1 MTIKHQNKN
10 ISAEKQYVITDVQDN
25 PNGILTFTLSNLYSN
40 ATDTLQIDLSKHK
53 LTLTK
58 VTQSELNRLKNS
70 QDEIDIKNRES
81 HIYLVQKNTNDEGVY
96 QEFIWVDND
105 FEIVGSTDINLEP
118 YFLKEN
124 VYNGLDY
131 DQNNNTKALSAY
143 QGYLLNQNKIN
154 KSDIVTNL
162 TTDNDNKVLS
172 AKQGKLLQDNKL
184 NKKQTSY
191 KGKNVVVDNNSG
203 EITFEDK
210 PTIPEAS
217 TTTPLS
223 DSTNGSTGNSDKWAK
238 ADHVHP
244 KSNLYAE
251 SVHNHDNTYIKL
263 SDIVTNL
270 TTDNDNKVLSAKQ
283 GKLLQDNK
291 LNKNQTSYKGKNVVV
306 DNNSGEITFEDKP
319 TIPEASTTKPL
330 RDSELGT
337 VGISNKWAKEDHVH
351 PKSNLYAESGHNHD
365 NTYIK
370 LSNTTGLV
378 KNDGSID
385 TTSYLSSLP
394 NHTHKKS
401 EITDFTH
408 THSISDVTTLQTN
421 LNNKV
426 NTSDI
431 VDNLTTNDTTK
442 VLSAKQGKLLQD
454 NKLNKNQTSYKGKN
468 VVVDNNSGEITFE
481 DKPTIPKAGTII
493 PFSDSK
499 DGSAG
504 NSDKWAKADHIHR
517 KSNLYAESDH
527 NHDNTYIKLSNTT
540 GLVKNDGTIDT
551 STYLIKSNFKTIGG
565 NSIVGSGNISLPS
578 KLSDLT
584 NDAGFIT
591 SAALNDY
598 AISSHNHNDL
608 YYTKSEVDN
617 MNLGSGSSGEVDL
630 SNYIRKSSTSGL
642 VKNDGSIDTTSYLSS
657 LPNHTHK
664 KSEITDFTHTH
675 NISDVATLQTTLNGK
690 ANTSHTHTTSEIT
703 DFPVIPDVSNYIQ
716 KSSTSGLVKNDG
728 SIDTTN
734 YLSSLPSHTHTKSEI
749 TDFTHTHSIS
759 DITTLQTTLNEKAN
773 KSHTHNEY
781 VTNQELYD
789 NIPIDYVI
797 TATDSTSTES
807 VSPFIVGE
815 DYYFTI
821 MAVQTSFIGVTVM
834 SIPINDIRCEI
845 VHSGAVA
852 DLTPVKSDENTVTF
866 KFTPTEQKGHILKV
880 YFLGIPVATY
890 TFDAIIDTGWK
901 EVTFKSGYT
910 RYKDSMS
917 VYIRRKGDVVELTGV
932 WKPTSTKSAA
942 ANPVAFASIPD
953 ELKPTKSINVICAGV
968 GKNTYRL
975 TVEAN
980 GELKWSQYGVT
991 TSNDLTENSFC
1002 HVRCTW
1008 II

>member
-40 ATDTLQIDLSKHK
+40 TTDTLQIDLSKHK

-105 FEIVGSTDINLEP
+105 FEIVGSTAINLEP

-124 VYNGLDY
+124 IYNGLDY
-131 DQNNNTKALSAY
+131 SQNNNTKALSAY

-184 NKKQTSY
+184 NKNQTSY

-251 SVHNHDNTYIKL
+251 SGHNHDNTYIKL

-319 TIPEASTTKPL
+319 TIPKAGTAKPL
-330 RDSELGT
+330 RDSTLGT
-337 VGISNKWAKEDHVH
+337 VGISNQWAKEDHVH
-351 PKSNLYAESGHNHD
+351 P
-365 NTYIK
+365 
-370 LSNTTGLV
+370 
-378 KNDGSID
+378 
-385 TTSYLSSLP
+385 
-394 NHTHKKS
+394 
-401 EITDFTH
+401 
-408 THSISDVTTLQTN
+408 
-421 LNNKV
+421 
-426 NTSDI
+426 
-431 VDNLTTNDTTK
+431 
-442 VLSAKQGKLLQD
+442 
-454 NKLNKNQTSYKGKN
+454 
-468 VVVDNNSGEITFE
+468 
-481 DKPTIPKAGTII
+481 
-493 PFSDSK
+493 
-499 DGSAG
+499 
-504 NSDKWAKADHIHR
+504 

-598 AISSHNHNDL
+598 VTKDNLSIKYSNEIPTEVDPSEPYSLCIVKSSNGYDVYSIQESSTGGSGTPEKGRAVEPSTTPGKWVKSATIPSDFAISSHNHNDL

-617 MNLGSGSSGEVDL
+617 MNLGGGGEVDL

-657 LPNHTHK
+657 LP
-664 KSEITDFTHTH
+664 
-675 NISDVATLQTTLNGK
+675 
-690 ANTSHTHTTSEIT
+690 
-703 DFPVIPDVSNYIQ
+703 
-716 KSSTSGLVKNDG
+716 
-728 SIDTTN
+728 
-734 YLSSLPSHTHTKSEI
+734 SHTHTKSEI
-749 TDFTHTHSIS
+749 TNFTHTHSIS
-759 DITTLQTTLNEKAN
+759 DITTLQTTLNGKAN

-797 TATDSTSTES
+797 TATDSTFTES

-821 MAVQTSFIGVTVM
+821 SAVQTSSIGVTVM

-890 TFDAIIDTGWK
+890 TFDAIIDTGWQ
-901 EVTFKSGYT
+901 EVTFKSGYS
-910 RYKDSMS
+910 RYNDSTS
-917 VYIRRKGDVVELTGV
+917 VYIRRKGDFVELTGV
-932 WKPTSTKSAA
+932 WKPTKTQSAA
-942 ANPVAFASIPD
+942 SNPVAFASIPD
-953 ELKPTKSINVICAGV
+953 ELKPTKMINVICPGI
-968 GKNTYRL
+968 GKHTYRL
-975 TVEAN
+975 TVDGDAN
-980 GELKWSQYGVT
+980 LKWSQYGT
-991 TSNDLTENSFC
+991 NTSIGLETSHFG
-1002 HVRCTW
+1002 HVHCMW
-1008 II
+1008 MI

>member
-40 ATDTLQIDLSKHK
+40 TTDTLQIDLSKHK

-58 VTQSELNRLKNS
+58 VTKSELNRLKNS

-81 HIYLVQKNTNDEGVY
+81 HIYLVQKNTHDEGIY

-263 SDIVTNL
+263 SNI
-270 TTDNDNKVLSAKQ
+270 
-283 GKLLQDNK
+283 
-291 LNKNQTSYKGKNVVV
+291 
-306 DNNSGEITFEDKP
+306 
-319 TIPEASTTKPL
+319 
-330 RDSELGT
+330 
-337 VGISNKWAKEDHVH
+337 
-351 PKSNLYAESGHNHD
+351 
-365 NTYIK
+365 
-370 LSNTTGLV
+370 
-378 KNDGSID
+378 
-385 TTSYLSSLP
+385 
-394 NHTHKKS
+394 
-401 EITDFTH
+401 
-408 THSISDVTTLQTN
+408 
-421 LNNKV
+421 
-426 NTSDI
+426 
-431 VDNLTTNDTTK
+431 
-442 VLSAKQGKLLQD
+442 
-454 NKLNKNQTSYKGKN
+454 
-468 VVVDNNSGEITFE
+468 
-481 DKPTIPKAGTII
+481 
-493 PFSDSK
+493 
-499 DGSAG
+499 
-504 NSDKWAKADHIHR
+504 
-517 KSNLYAESDH
+517 
-527 NHDNTYIKLSNTT
+527 T

-598 AISSHNHNDL
+598 VTKDNLSIKYSNEIPTEVDPSEPYSLCIVKSSNGYDVYSIQEPSTGGSGTPEKGRAVEPSVTPGKWVKSATIPSDFAISSHNHNDL
-608 YYTKSEVDN
+608 YYTKLEVDN
-617 MNLGSGSSGEVDL
+617 MNLGGGGEVDL
-630 SNYIRKSSTSGL
+630 SNYIQKSSTLGLVKNDGSIDTTSYLSSLPNHTHTKSEITDFPAIPDVSNCIQKSSTSGL

-675 NISDVATLQTTLNGK
+675 
-690 ANTSHTHTTSEIT
+690 
-703 DFPVIPDVSNYIQ
+703 
-716 KSSTSGLVKNDG
+716 
-728 SIDTTN
+728 
-734 YLSSLPSHTHTKSEI
+734 
-749 TDFTHTHSIS
+749 SIS
-759 DITTLQTTLNEKAN
+759 DITTLQTNLNN
-773 KSHTHNEY
+773 KVNTSDIVDNLT
-781 VTNQELYD
+781 TND
-789 NIPIDYVI
+789 
-797 TATDSTSTES
+797 AT
-807 VSPFIVGE
+807 
-815 DYYFTI
+815 
-821 MAVQTSFIGVTVM
+821 
-834 SIPINDIRCEI
+834 
-845 VHSGAVA
+845 
-852 DLTPVKSDENTVTF
+852 
-866 KFTPTEQKGHILKV
+866 KV
-880 YFLGIPVATY
+880 L
-890 TFDAIIDTGWK
+890 
-901 EVTFKSGYT
+901 
-910 RYKDSMS
+910 
-917 VYIRRKGDVVELTGV
+917 
-932 WKPTSTKSAA
+932 SA
-942 ANPVAFASIPD
+942 
-953 ELKPTKSINVICAGV
+953 KQ
-968 GKNTYRL
+968 GKVL
-975 TVEAN
+975 
-980 GELKWSQYGVT
+980 
-991 TSNDLTENSFC
+991 NDLIGAAITYINL
-1002 HVRCTW
+1002 
-1008 II
+1008 

>member
-40 ATDTLQIDLSKHK
+40 TTDTLQIDLSKHK

-105 FEIVGSTDINLEP
+105 FEIVGSTAINLEP

-124 VYNGLDY
+124 IYNGLDY
-131 DQNNNTKALSAY
+131 SQNNNTKALSAY

-154 KSDIVTNL
+154 K
-162 TTDNDNKVLS
+162 
-172 AKQGKLLQDNKL
+172 
-184 NKKQTSY
+184 
-191 KGKNVVVDNNSG
+191 
-203 EITFEDK
+203 
-210 PTIPEAS
+210 
-217 TTTPLS
+217 
-223 DSTNGSTGNSDKWAK
+223 
-238 ADHVHP
+238 
-244 KSNLYAE
+244 
-251 SVHNHDNTYIKL
+251 

-319 TIPEASTTKPL
+319 TIPKASTTTPL
-330 RDSELGT
+330 SDSTNGSI
-337 VGISNKWAKEDHVH
+337 GNSDKWAKADHVH

-378 KNDGSID
+378 KNDGTIDTTTYSTASHTHGNLQTNGVIGTSNNANKNVITDANGKITTENKPTIPTKTSDLTNDGDGSNVFVKDNDSRLTNSRTPTSHSHGNITNNGRVTVDYDTIILGPALIADNNDDGTLKTGLLSSAYISDRSSLQNINHSLDGNETSQENVNILIDAKIGDISGALNNKINKSSTKGLVKNDGSID

-394 NHTHKKS
+394 SHTHTKS
-401 EITDFTH
+401 EITNFTH
-408 THSISDVTTLQTN
+408 THSISDVDTLQTA
-421 LNNKV
+421 LNGKA
-426 NTSDI
+426 NTSHTH
-431 VDNLTTNDTTK
+431 TT
-442 VLSAKQGKLLQD
+442 S
-454 NKLNKNQTSYKGKN
+454 
-468 VVVDNNSGEITFE
+468 EITDF
-481 DKPTIPKAGTII
+481 PVIP
-493 PFSDSK
+493 D
-499 DGSAG
+499 
-504 NSDKWAKADHIHR
+504 
-517 KSNLYAESDH
+517 
-527 NHDNTYIKLSNTT
+527 
-540 GLVKNDGTIDT
+540 V
-551 STYLIKSNFKTIGG
+551 
-565 NSIVGSGNISLPS
+565 
-578 KLSDLT
+578 
-584 NDAGFIT
+584 
-591 SAALNDY
+591 
-598 AISSHNHNDL
+598 
-608 YYTKSEVDN
+608 
-617 MNLGSGSSGEVDL
+617 
-630 SNYIRKSSTSGL
+630 SNYIQKSSTSGL

-690 ANTSHTHTTSEIT
+690 ANTSHTH
-703 DFPVIPDVSNYIQ
+703 
-716 KSSTSGLVKNDG
+716 
-728 SIDTTN
+728 
-734 YLSSLPSHTHTKSEI
+734 
-749 TDFTHTHSIS
+749 
-759 DITTLQTTLNEKAN
+759 
-773 KSHTHNEY
+773 NEY

-797 TATDSTSTES
+797 TATDSTFTES
-807 VSPFIVGE
+807 VSSFIVGE

-821 MAVQTSFIGVTVM
+821 MAVQTSSIGVTVM

-880 YFLGIPVATY
+880 YFLDIPVATY
-890 TFDAIIDTGWK
+890 TFDAIIDTGWQ
-901 EVTFKSGYT
+901 EVTFKSGYA
-910 RYKDSMS
+910 RYNDSMS
-917 VYIRRKGDVVELTGV
+917 VYIRRKGDLVELTGV
-932 WKPTSTKSAA
+932 WKPTSKKTAA
-942 ANPVAFASIPD
+942 SNPVAFASIPN

-968 GKNTYRL
+968 AKNTYRL
-975 TVEAN
+975 TVDTD
-980 GELKWSQYGVT
+980 GSLKWSQYGVT
-991 TSNDLTENSFC
+991 SSIDLTENSFC

>member
-40 ATDTLQIDLSKHK
+40 TTDTLQIDLSKHK

-58 VTQSELNRLKNS
+58 VTKSELNRLKNS

-81 HIYLVQKNTNDEGVY
+81 HIYLVQKNTHDEGIY

-319 TIPEASTTKPL
+319 TIP
-330 RDSELGT
+330 
-337 VGISNKWAKEDHVH
+337 
-351 PKSNLYAESGHNHD
+351 
-365 NTYIK
+365 
-370 LSNTTGLV
+370 
-378 KNDGSID
+378 
-385 TTSYLSSLP
+385 
-394 NHTHKKS
+394 
-401 EITDFTH
+401 
-408 THSISDVTTLQTN
+408 
-421 LNNKV
+421 
-426 NTSDI
+426 
-431 VDNLTTNDTTK
+431 
-442 VLSAKQGKLLQD
+442 
-454 NKLNKNQTSYKGKN
+454 
-468 VVVDNNSGEITFE
+468 
-481 DKPTIPKAGTII
+481 KAGTII

-499 DGSAG
+499 GGSAG

-551 STYLIKSNFKTIGG
+551 STYLTKSNFKTIGG

-598 AISSHNHNDL
+598 VTKDNLSIKYSNEIPTEVDPSEPYSLCIVKSSNGYDVYSIQESSTGGSGTPEKGRAVEPSTTPGKWVKSATIPSDFAISSHNHNDL

-617 MNLGSGSSGEVDL
+617 MNLGGGGEVDL

-657 LPNHTHK
+657 LP
-664 KSEITDFTHTH
+664 
-675 NISDVATLQTTLNGK
+675 
-690 ANTSHTHTTSEIT
+690 
-703 DFPVIPDVSNYIQ
+703 
-716 KSSTSGLVKNDG
+716 
-728 SIDTTN
+728 
-734 YLSSLPSHTHTKSEI
+734 SHTHTKSEI

-759 DITTLQTTLNEKAN
+759 DVTTLQTNLNN
-773 KSHTHNEY
+773 KVNTSDIVDNLT
-781 VTNQELYD
+781 TND
-789 NIPIDYVI
+789 
-797 TATDSTSTES
+797 AT
-807 VSPFIVGE
+807 
-815 DYYFTI
+815 
-821 MAVQTSFIGVTVM
+821 
-834 SIPINDIRCEI
+834 
-845 VHSGAVA
+845 
-852 DLTPVKSDENTVTF
+852 
-866 KFTPTEQKGHILKV
+866 KV
-880 YFLGIPVATY
+880 L
-890 TFDAIIDTGWK
+890 
-901 EVTFKSGYT
+901 
-910 RYKDSMS
+910 
-917 VYIRRKGDVVELTGV
+917 
-932 WKPTSTKSAA
+932 SA
-942 ANPVAFASIPD
+942 
-953 ELKPTKSINVICAGV
+953 KQ
-968 GKNTYRL
+968 GKVL
-975 TVEAN
+975 
-980 GELKWSQYGVT
+980 
-991 TSNDLTENSFC
+991 NDLIGAAITYINL
-1002 HVRCTW
+1002 
-1008 II
+1008 

>member
-40 ATDTLQIDLSKHK
+40 TTDTLQIDLSKHK

-105 FEIVGSTDINLEP
+105 FEIVGSTAINLEP

-124 VYNGLDY
+124 IYNGLDY
-131 DQNNNTKALSAY
+131 SQNNNTKALSAY

-154 KSDIVTNL
+154 KSDIITNL

-184 NKKQTSY
+184 NKNQTSY

-251 SVHNHDNTYIKL
+251 S
-263 SDIVTNL
+263 
-270 TTDNDNKVLSAKQ
+270 
-283 GKLLQDNK
+283 G
-291 LNKNQTSYKGKNVVV
+291 
-306 DNNSGEITFEDKP
+306 
-319 TIPEASTTKPL
+319 
-330 RDSELGT
+330 
-337 VGISNKWAKEDHVH
+337 
-351 PKSNLYAESGHNHD
+351 
-365 NTYIK
+365 
-370 LSNTTGLV
+370 
-378 KNDGSID
+378 
-385 TTSYLSSLP
+385 
-394 NHTHKKS
+394 
-401 EITDFTH
+401 
-408 THSISDVTTLQTN
+408 
-421 LNNKV
+421 
-426 NTSDI
+426 
-431 VDNLTTNDTTK
+431 
-442 VLSAKQGKLLQD
+442 
-454 NKLNKNQTSYKGKN
+454 
-468 VVVDNNSGEITFE
+468 
-481 DKPTIPKAGTII
+481 
-493 PFSDSK
+493 
-499 DGSAG
+499 
-504 NSDKWAKADHIHR
+504 
-517 KSNLYAESDH
+517 H

-598 AISSHNHNDL
+598 VTKDNLSIKYSNEIPTEVDPSEPYSLCIVKSSNGYDVYSIQESSTGGSGTPEKGRAVEPSTTPGKWVKSATIPSDFAISSHNHNDL

-617 MNLGSGSSGEVDL
+617 MNLGGGGEVDL

-675 NISDVATLQTTLNGK
+675 SISDV
-690 ANTSHTHTTSEIT
+690 
-703 DFPVIPDVSNYIQ
+703 
-716 KSSTSGLVKNDG
+716 
-728 SIDTTN
+728 
-734 YLSSLPSHTHTKSEI
+734 
-749 TDFTHTHSIS
+749 
-759 DITTLQTTLNEKAN
+759 TTLQTNLNN
-773 KSHTHNEY
+773 KVNTSDIVDNLT
-781 VTNQELYD
+781 TND
-789 NIPIDYVI
+789 
-797 TATDSTSTES
+797 AT
-807 VSPFIVGE
+807 
-815 DYYFTI
+815 
-821 MAVQTSFIGVTVM
+821 
-834 SIPINDIRCEI
+834 
-845 VHSGAVA
+845 
-852 DLTPVKSDENTVTF
+852 
-866 KFTPTEQKGHILKV
+866 KV
-880 YFLGIPVATY
+880 L
-890 TFDAIIDTGWK
+890 
-901 EVTFKSGYT
+901 
-910 RYKDSMS
+910 
-917 VYIRRKGDVVELTGV
+917 
-932 WKPTSTKSAA
+932 SA
-942 ANPVAFASIPD
+942 
-953 ELKPTKSINVICAGV
+953 KQ
-968 GKNTYRL
+968 GKVL
-975 TVEAN
+975 
-980 GELKWSQYGVT
+980 
-991 TSNDLTENSFC
+991 NDLIGAAITYINL
-1002 HVRCTW
+1002 
-1008 II
+1008 

>member
-40 ATDTLQIDLSKHK
+40 TTDTLQIDLSKHK

-105 FEIVGSTDINLEP
+105 FEIIGSTAINLEP

-124 VYNGLDY
+124 IYNGLDY
-131 DQNNNTKALSAY
+131 SQNNNTKALSAY

-154 KSDIVTNL
+154 K
-162 TTDNDNKVLS
+162 
-172 AKQGKLLQDNKL
+172 
-184 NKKQTSY
+184 
-191 KGKNVVVDNNSG
+191 
-203 EITFEDK
+203 
-210 PTIPEAS
+210 
-217 TTTPLS
+217 
-223 DSTNGSTGNSDKWAK
+223 
-238 ADHVHP
+238 
-244 KSNLYAE
+244 
-251 SVHNHDNTYIKL
+251 

-319 TIPEASTTKPL
+319 TIPEASTTTPL
-330 RDSELGT
+330 SDSTNGSI
-337 VGISNKWAKEDHVH
+337 GNSNKWAKSDHVH

-378 KNDGSID
+378 KNDG
-385 TTSYLSSLP
+385 
-394 NHTHKKS
+394 
-401 EITDFTH
+401 
-408 THSISDVTTLQTN
+408 
-421 LNNKV
+421 
-426 NTSDI
+426 
-431 VDNLTTNDTTK
+431 
-442 VLSAKQGKLLQD
+442 
-454 NKLNKNQTSYKGKN
+454 
-468 VVVDNNSGEITFE
+468 
-481 DKPTIPKAGTII
+481 
-493 PFSDSK
+493 
-499 DGSAG
+499 
-504 NSDKWAKADHIHR
+504 
-517 KSNLYAESDH
+517 
-527 NHDNTYIKLSNTT
+527 
-540 GLVKNDGTIDT
+540 TIDT
-551 STYLIKSNFKTIGG
+551 SQYLIKSNFKTIGG

-591 SAALNDY
+591 LSALNDY
-598 AISSHNHNDL
+598 VTKDNLSIKYSDEIPTEVDPSEPYSLCIVKSSNGYDVYSIQSTGWVKSATIPSDFAISSHNHNDL

-617 MNLGSGSSGEVDL
+617 MNLGGGGEVDL

-657 LPNHTHK
+657 LP
-664 KSEITDFTHTH
+664 
-675 NISDVATLQTTLNGK
+675 
-690 ANTSHTHTTSEIT
+690 
-703 DFPVIPDVSNYIQ
+703 
-716 KSSTSGLVKNDG
+716 
-728 SIDTTN
+728 
-734 YLSSLPSHTHTKSEI
+734 SHTHTKSEI
-749 TDFTHTHSIS
+749 TNFTHEHSIS
-759 DITTLQTTLNEKAN
+759 DITTLQTTLNGKAN
-773 KSHTHNEY
+773 TSHTHNEY

-797 TATDSTSTES
+797 TATDSTFTET

-821 MAVQTSFIGVTVM
+821 MAVQTSSIGVTVM

-852 DLTPVKSDENTVTF
+852 DLTPVESDENTVKF

-880 YFLGIPVATY
+880 YFLSTPVATY
-890 TFDAIIDTGWK
+890 TFDAIIDTGWQ
-901 EVTFKSGYT
+901 EVTFASGYSKYNNST
-910 RYKDSMS
+910 S
-917 VYIRRKGDVVELTGV
+917 VYIRRKGDIVELTGV
-932 WKPTSTKSAA
+932 WKPTSKKSASS
-942 ANPVAFASIPD
+942 NPTPFASIPN
-953 ELKPTKSINVICAGV
+953 ELKPTKAINIICPGT
-968 GKNTYRL
+968 GRHTYRL
-975 TVEAN
+975 TVDTDAN
-980 GELKWSQYGVT
+980 LKWSQYGTT
-991 TSNDLTENSFC
+991 TSIDLETNHFG
-1002 HVRCTW
+1002 HVHCMWT
-1008 II
+1008 I

>member
-40 ATDTLQIDLSKHK
+40 TTDTLQIDLSKHK

-105 FEIVGSTDINLEP
+105 FEIIGSTAINLEP

-124 VYNGLDY
+124 IYNGLDY
-131 DQNNNTKALSAY
+131 SQNNNTKALSAY

-154 KSDIVTNL
+154 K
-162 TTDNDNKVLS
+162 
-172 AKQGKLLQDNKL
+172 
-184 NKKQTSY
+184 
-191 KGKNVVVDNNSG
+191 
-203 EITFEDK
+203 
-210 PTIPEAS
+210 
-217 TTTPLS
+217 
-223 DSTNGSTGNSDKWAK
+223 
-238 ADHVHP
+238 
-244 KSNLYAE
+244 
-251 SVHNHDNTYIKL
+251 

-319 TIPEASTTKPL
+319 TIPEASTTTPL
-330 RDSELGT
+330 SDSTNGSI
-337 VGISNKWAKEDHVH
+337 GNSNKWAKSDHVH

-378 KNDGSID
+378 KNDG
-385 TTSYLSSLP
+385 
-394 NHTHKKS
+394 
-401 EITDFTH
+401 
-408 THSISDVTTLQTN
+408 
-421 LNNKV
+421 
-426 NTSDI
+426 
-431 VDNLTTNDTTK
+431 
-442 VLSAKQGKLLQD
+442 
-454 NKLNKNQTSYKGKN
+454 
-468 VVVDNNSGEITFE
+468 
-481 DKPTIPKAGTII
+481 
-493 PFSDSK
+493 
-499 DGSAG
+499 
-504 NSDKWAKADHIHR
+504 
-517 KSNLYAESDH
+517 
-527 NHDNTYIKLSNTT
+527 
-540 GLVKNDGTIDT
+540 TIDT
-551 STYLIKSNFKTIGG
+551 SQYLIKSNFKTIGG

-591 SAALNDY
+591 LSALNDY
-598 AISSHNHNDL
+598 VTKDNLSIKYSDEIPTEVDPSEPYSLCIVKSSNGYDVYSIQSTGWVKSATIPSDFAISSHNHNDL

-617 MNLGSGSSGEVDL
+617 MNLGGSGEVDL

-657 LPNHTHK
+657 LPSHTHT
-664 KSEITDFTHTH
+664 KSEITNFTHEH
-675 NISDVATLQTTLNGK
+675 SISDITTLQTTLNGK

-728 SIDTTN
+728 SIDTTS

-749 TDFTHTHSIS
+749 TNFTHTHSIS
-759 DITTLQTTLNEKAN
+759 DITTLQTTLNGKAN
-773 KSHTHNEY
+773 TSHTHNEY

-797 TATDSTSTES
+797 TATDSTFTET

-821 MAVQTSFIGVTVM
+821 MAVQTSSIGVTVM

-852 DLTPVKSDENTVTF
+852 DLTPVESDENTVKF

-880 YFLGIPVATY
+880 YFLSTPVATY
-890 TFDAIIDTGWK
+890 TFDAIIDTGWQ
-901 EVTFKSGYT
+901 EVTFASGYSKYNNST
-910 RYKDSMS
+910 S
-917 VYIRRKGDVVELTGV
+917 VYIRRKGDIVELTGV
-932 WKPTSTKSAA
+932 WKPTSKKSASS
-942 ANPVAFASIPD
+942 NPTPFASIPN
-953 ELKPTKSINVICAGV
+953 ELKPTKAINIICPGT
-968 GKNTYRL
+968 GRHTYRL
-975 TVEAN
+975 TVDTDAN
-980 GELKWSQYGVT
+980 LKWSQYGTT
-991 TSNDLTENSFC
+991 TSIDLETNHFG
-1002 HVRCTW
+1002 HVHCMWT
-1008 II
+1008 I

>member
-40 ATDTLQIDLSKHK
+40 TTDTLQIDLSKHK

-81 HIYLVQKNTNDEGVY
+81 HIYLVQKNTNDEGIY

-105 FEIVGSTDINLEP
+105 FEIVGSTAINLEP

-131 DQNNNTKALSAY
+131 SQNNNTKALSAY
-143 QGYLLNQNKIN
+143 QGYILNQNKIN
-154 KSDIVTNL
+154 K
-162 TTDNDNKVLS
+162 
-172 AKQGKLLQDNKL
+172 
-184 NKKQTSY
+184 
-191 KGKNVVVDNNSG
+191 
-203 EITFEDK
+203 
-210 PTIPEAS
+210 
-217 TTTPLS
+217 
-223 DSTNGSTGNSDKWAK
+223 
-238 ADHVHP
+238 
-244 KSNLYAE
+244 
-251 SVHNHDNTYIKL
+251 

-319 TIPEASTTKPL
+319 TIPEASTTTPL
-330 RDSELGT
+330 SDSTLGT

-351 PKSNLYAESGHNHD
+351 PKSNLYAESG
-365 NTYIK
+365 
-370 LSNTTGLV
+370 
-378 KNDGSID
+378 
-385 TTSYLSSLP
+385 
-394 NHTHKKS
+394 
-401 EITDFTH
+401 
-408 THSISDVTTLQTN
+408 
-421 LNNKV
+421 
-426 NTSDI
+426 
-431 VDNLTTNDTTK
+431 
-442 VLSAKQGKLLQD
+442 
-454 NKLNKNQTSYKGKN
+454 
-468 VVVDNNSGEITFE
+468 
-481 DKPTIPKAGTII
+481 
-493 PFSDSK
+493 
-499 DGSAG
+499 
-504 NSDKWAKADHIHR
+504 
-517 KSNLYAESDH
+517 H

-598 AISSHNHNDL
+598 VTKDNLSIKYSNEIPTEVDPSEPYSLCIVKSSNGYDVYSIQSTGWVKSATIPSDFAISSHNHNDL

-617 MNLGSGSSGEVDL
+617 MNLGGGGEVDL

-664 KSEITDFTHTH
+664 KSEITDFP
-675 NISDVATLQTTLNGK
+675 A
-690 ANTSHTHTTSEIT
+690 
-703 DFPVIPDVSNYIQ
+703 IPDVSNYIQ

-728 SIDTTN
+728 SIDTTS

-749 TDFTHTHSIS
+749 TNFTHTHSIS
-759 DITTLQTTLNEKAN
+759 DITTLQTTLNGKAN
-773 KSHTHNEY
+773 TSHTHNEY

-797 TATDSTSTES
+797 TATDSTFTES

-821 MAVQTSFIGVTVM
+821 MAVQTSSIGVTVM

-890 TFDAIIDTGWK
+890 TFDAIIDTDWR
-901 EVTFKSGYT
+901 EVTFKSGYSK
-910 RYKDSMS
+910 YKDGSS
-917 VYIRRKGDVVELTGV
+917 VYIRRKGDFVELTGV

-942 ANPVAFASIPD
+942 SNPVPFASIPN
-953 ELKPTKSINVICAGV
+953 ELKPTKSINVICPGV
-968 GKNTYRL
+968 GKNNYRL

-980 GELKWSQYGVT
+980 GELKWSQYGIT
-991 TSNDLTENSFC
+991 TSIDLSENSFC

-1008 II
+1008 TI

>member
-25 PNGILTFTLSNLYSN
+25 PNGILTFTLSDLYSN
-40 ATDTLQIDLSKHK
+40 TTDTLQIDLSKHK

-70 QDEIDIKNRES
+70 KDEIDIKNRES
-81 HIYLVQKNTNDEGVY
+81 HIYLVQKNTNDEGIY
-96 QEFIWVDND
+96 QELIWVDND

-131 DQNNNTKALSAY
+131 SQNNNTKALSAY

-184 NKKQTSY
+184 NKNQ
-191 KGKNVVVDNNSG
+191 
-203 EITFEDK
+203 
-210 PTIPEAS
+210 IP
-217 TTTPLS
+217 
-223 DSTNGSTGNSDKWAK
+223 
-238 ADHVHP
+238 H
-244 KSNLYAE
+244 
-251 SVHNHDNTYIKL
+251 
-263 SDIVTNL
+263 
-270 TTDNDNKVLSAKQ
+270 
-283 GKLLQDNK
+283 
-291 LNKNQTSYKGKNVVV
+291 
-306 DNNSGEITFEDKP
+306 
-319 TIPEASTTKPL
+319 
-330 RDSELGT
+330 
-337 VGISNKWAKEDHVH
+337 
-351 PKSNLYAESGHNHD
+351 
-365 NTYIK
+365 
-370 LSNTTGLV
+370 
-378 KNDGSID
+378 
-385 TTSYLSSLP
+385 
-394 NHTHKKS
+394 
-401 EITDFTH
+401 
-408 THSISDVTTLQTN
+408 
-421 LNNKV
+421 
-426 NTSDI
+426 
-431 VDNLTTNDTTK
+431 
-442 VLSAKQGKLLQD
+442 
-454 NKLNKNQTSYKGKN
+454 KGKN

-481 DKPTIPKAGTII
+481 DKPTIPKASTTT
-493 PFSDSK
+493 PLSDSTN
-499 DGSAG
+499 GSIG
-504 NSDKWAKADHIHR
+504 NSDKWAKADHVHP
-517 KSNLYAESDH
+517 KSNLYAGSDH

-540 GLVKNDGTIDT
+540 GLIKNDGTIDT
-551 STYLIKSNFKTIGG
+551 STYLTKSNFKTIGG
-565 NSIVGSGNISLPS
+565 NSIVGNGNISLPS

-591 SAALNDY
+591 LSALNDY
-598 AISSHNHNDL
+598 VTKDNLSIKYSDKIPTEVDPSEPYSLCIVKSSNGYDVYSIQEPSTGGSGTPEKGRAVEPSATPGKWVKSATIPSDFAISSHNHNDL

-617 MNLGSGSSGEVDL
+617 MNLGGGGEVDL

-664 KSEITDFTHTH
+664 KSEITDFPVIPDVSNYIQKSSISGLVKNDGSIDTTSYLSSLPNHTHKKSEITDFTHTH
-675 NISDVATLQTTLNGK
+675 SISDVTALQTTLNEK

-703 DFPVIPDVSNYIQ
+703 DFPAIPDVSNYIQ
-716 KSSTSGLVKNDG
+716 KSSTSGLVRNNG
-728 SIDTTN
+728 SIDSN
-734 YLSSLPSHTHTKSEI
+734 
-749 TDFTHTHSIS
+749 
-759 DITTLQTTLNEKAN
+759 N
-773 KSHTHNEY
+773 Y
-781 VTNQELYD
+781 VTSQKLYD
-789 NIPIDYVI
+789 NIPVNYVI

-821 MAVQTSFIGVTVM
+821 MAVQDSSIGITVL
-834 SIPINDIRCEI
+834 STPDIRCEI

-852 DLTPVKSDENTVTF
+852 DLTPVKSDNNTVTF

-880 YFLGIPVATY
+880 YFLGVPVATY
-890 TFDAIIDTGWK
+890 TFDAIIDTGWQ

-910 RYKDSMS
+910 RYNNSSS
-917 VYIRRKGDVVELTGV
+917 VYIRRKGDFVELTGV
-932 WKPTSTKSAA
+932 WKPTSKKSAA
-942 ANPVAFASIPD
+942 SNPIAFASIPD
-953 ELKPTKSINVICAGV
+953 ELKPTKSINVICPGV

-980 GELKWSQYGVT
+980 GELKWAQYGT
-991 TSNDLTENSFC
+991 TNSVDLTENSFC

>member
-40 ATDTLQIDLSKHK
+40 TTDTLQIDLSKHK
-53 LTLTK
+53 LRLTK

-81 HIYLVQKNTNDEGVY
+81 HIYLVQKNTSDEGVY
-96 QEFIWVDND
+96 QEFIWVDDD
-105 FEIVGSTDINLEP
+105 FEIIGSTAINLEP
-118 YFLKEN
+118 YFLKGN

-184 NKKQTSY
+184 NK
-191 KGKNVVVDNNSG
+191 
-203 EITFEDK
+203 
-210 PTIPEAS
+210 
-217 TTTPLS
+217 
-223 DSTNGSTGNSDKWAK
+223 
-238 ADHVHP
+238 
-244 KSNLYAE
+244 
-251 SVHNHDNTYIKL
+251 
-263 SDIVTNL
+263 
-270 TTDNDNKVLSAKQ
+270 
-283 GKLLQDNK
+283 
-291 LNKNQTSYKGKNVVV
+291 
-306 DNNSGEITFEDKP
+306 
-319 TIPEASTTKPL
+319 
-330 RDSELGT
+330 
-337 VGISNKWAKEDHVH
+337 
-351 PKSNLYAESGHNHD
+351 
-365 NTYIK
+365 
-370 LSNTTGLV
+370 
-378 KNDGSID
+378 
-385 TTSYLSSLP
+385 
-394 NHTHKKS
+394 
-401 EITDFTH
+401 
-408 THSISDVTTLQTN
+408 
-421 LNNKV
+421 
-426 NTSDI
+426 
-431 VDNLTTNDTTK
+431 
-442 VLSAKQGKLLQD
+442 
-454 NKLNKNQTSYKGKN
+454 NQTSYKGKN

-481 DKPTIPKAGTII
+481 DKPTIPKASTTT
-493 PFSDSK
+493 PLSDSTL
-499 DGSAG
+499 GTVGIS
-504 NSDKWAKADHIHR
+504 NKWAKEDHVHP
-517 KSNLYAESDH
+517 KSNLYAESGH

-598 AISSHNHNDL
+598 VTKDNLSIKYSNEIPTEVDPSEPYSLCIVKSSNGYDVYSIQSTGWVKSATIPSDFAISSHNHNDL

-617 MNLGSGSSGEVDL
+617 MNLGGSGEVDL

-657 LPNHTHK
+657 LPSHTHT
-664 KSEITDFTHTH
+664 KSEITNFTHEH
-675 NISDVATLQTTLNGK
+675 SISDITTLQTTLNGK

-728 SIDTTN
+728 SIDTTS

-749 TDFTHTHSIS
+749 TNFTHTHSIS
-759 DITTLQTTLNEKAN
+759 DITTLQTTLNGKAN
-773 KSHTHNEY
+773 TSHTHNEY
-781 VTNQELYD
+781 VTNQELHD

-797 TATDSTSTES
+797 TATDSTFTET

-821 MAVQTSFIGVTVM
+821 MAVQTSSLGVTVM

-890 TFDAIIDTGWK
+890 TFDAIIDSGWR
-901 EVTFKSGYT
+901 EVTFKSGYAK
-910 RYKDSMS
+910 YNNDMS
-917 VYIRRKGDVVELTGV
+917 VYVRRKGDIVELTGV
-932 WKPTSTKSAA
+932 WKPTSTKSASS
-942 ANPVAFASIPD
+942 NPVAFASIPA
-953 ELKPTKSINVICAGV
+953 EFKPTKAINVICPGT
-968 GKNTYRL
+968 GKNNYKL
-975 TVEAN
+975 TVDTDAN
-980 GELKWSQYGVT
+980 LKWSQYGT
-991 TSNDLTENSFC
+991 NTSIGLETNHFG
-1002 HVRCTW
+1002 HVHCMWT
-1008 II
+1008 I

>member
-40 ATDTLQIDLSKHK
+40 TTDTLQIDLSKHK

-105 FEIVGSTDINLEP
+105 FEIVGSTAINLEP

-124 VYNGLDY
+124 IYNGLDY
-131 DQNNNTKALSAY
+131 SQNNNTKALSAY

-184 NKKQTSY
+184 NKNQTSY

-251 SVHNHDNTYIKL
+251 S
-263 SDIVTNL
+263 
-270 TTDNDNKVLSAKQ
+270 
-283 GKLLQDNK
+283 
-291 LNKNQTSYKGKNVVV
+291 
-306 DNNSGEITFEDKP
+306 
-319 TIPEASTTKPL
+319 
-330 RDSELGT
+330 
-337 VGISNKWAKEDHVH
+337 
-351 PKSNLYAESGHNHD
+351 GHNHD
-365 NTYIK
+365 TTYIK

-394 NHTHKKS
+394 NHTH
-401 EITDFTH
+401 
-408 THSISDVTTLQTN
+408 
-421 LNNKV
+421 
-426 NTSDI
+426 
-431 VDNLTTNDTTK
+431 
-442 VLSAKQGKLLQD
+442 
-454 NKLNKNQTSYKGKN
+454 
-468 VVVDNNSGEITFE
+468 
-481 DKPTIPKAGTII
+481 
-493 PFSDSK
+493 
-499 DGSAG
+499 
-504 NSDKWAKADHIHR
+504 
-517 KSNLYAESDH
+517 
-527 NHDNTYIKLSNTT
+527 
-540 GLVKNDGTIDT
+540 
-551 STYLIKSNFKTIGG
+551 
-565 NSIVGSGNISLPS
+565 
-578 KLSDLT
+578 
-584 NDAGFIT
+584 
-591 SAALNDY
+591 
-598 AISSHNHNDL
+598 
-608 YYTKSEVDN
+608 
-617 MNLGSGSSGEVDL
+617 
-630 SNYIRKSSTSGL
+630 
-642 VKNDGSIDTTSYLSS
+642 
-657 LPNHTHK
+657 
-664 KSEITDFTHTH
+664 
-675 NISDVATLQTTLNGK
+675 
-690 ANTSHTHTTSEIT
+690 
-703 DFPVIPDVSNYIQ
+703 
-716 KSSTSGLVKNDG
+716 
-728 SIDTTN
+728 
-734 YLSSLPSHTHTKSEI
+734 TKSEI

-759 DITTLQTTLNEKAN
+759 DITTLQTTLNGKAN

-781 VTNQELYD
+781 VTNQELDD
-789 NIPIDYVI
+789 NISIDYVI

-821 MAVQTSFIGVTVM
+821 MAVQTSSIGVTVM

-890 TFDAIIDTGWK
+890 TFDAVIDTGWQ
-901 EVTFKSGYT
+901 EVTFKSGYS
-910 RYKDSMS
+910 RYSDSTS
-917 VYIRRKGDVVELTGV
+917 VYIRRKGDLVELTGV
-932 WKPTSTKSAA
+932 WKPTSKKNASS
-942 ANPVAFASIPD
+942 NPVPFASIPN
-953 ELKPTKSINVICAGV
+953 ELKPTKAVNIICLGQ
-968 GKNTYRL
+968 GKNTYVL
-975 TVEAN
+975 TVDDAL
-980 GELKWSQYGVT
+980 LKWSRYGTT
-991 TSNDLTENSFC
+991 TSIDLADGHFGSI
-1002 HVRCTW
+1002 HCTW

>member
-40 ATDTLQIDLSKHK
+40 TTDTLQIDLSKHK
-53 LTLTK
+53 LRLTK

-81 HIYLVQKNTNDEGVY
+81 HIYLVQKNTSDEGVY
-96 QEFIWVDND
+96 QEFIWVDDD
-105 FEIVGSTDINLEP
+105 FEIIGSTAINLEP
-118 YFLKEN
+118 YFLKGN

-184 NKKQTSY
+184 NK
-191 KGKNVVVDNNSG
+191 
-203 EITFEDK
+203 
-210 PTIPEAS
+210 
-217 TTTPLS
+217 
-223 DSTNGSTGNSDKWAK
+223 
-238 ADHVHP
+238 
-244 KSNLYAE
+244 
-251 SVHNHDNTYIKL
+251 
-263 SDIVTNL
+263 
-270 TTDNDNKVLSAKQ
+270 
-283 GKLLQDNK
+283 
-291 LNKNQTSYKGKNVVV
+291 
-306 DNNSGEITFEDKP
+306 
-319 TIPEASTTKPL
+319 
-330 RDSELGT
+330 
-337 VGISNKWAKEDHVH
+337 
-351 PKSNLYAESGHNHD
+351 
-365 NTYIK
+365 
-370 LSNTTGLV
+370 
-378 KNDGSID
+378 
-385 TTSYLSSLP
+385 
-394 NHTHKKS
+394 
-401 EITDFTH
+401 
-408 THSISDVTTLQTN
+408 
-421 LNNKV
+421 
-426 NTSDI
+426 
-431 VDNLTTNDTTK
+431 
-442 VLSAKQGKLLQD
+442 
-454 NKLNKNQTSYKGKN
+454 NQTSYKGKN

-481 DKPTIPKAGTII
+481 DKPTIPKASTTT
-493 PFSDSK
+493 PLSDSTL
-499 DGSAG
+499 GTVGIS
-504 NSDKWAKADHIHR
+504 NKWAKEDHVHP
-517 KSNLYAESDH
+517 KSNLYAESGH

-598 AISSHNHNDL
+598 VTKDNLSIKYSNEIPTEVDPSEPYSLCIVKSSNGYDVYSIQSTGWVKSATIPSDFAISSHNHNDL

-617 MNLGSGSSGEVDL
+617 MNLGGSGEVDL

-657 LPNHTHK
+657 LPSHTHT
-664 KSEITDFTHTH
+664 KSEITNFTHEH
-675 NISDVATLQTTLNGK
+675 SISDITTLQTTLNGK

-728 SIDTTN
+728 SIDTTS

-749 TDFTHTHSIS
+749 TNFTHEHSIS
-759 DITTLQTTLNEKAN
+759 DITTLQTTLNGKAN
-773 KSHTHNEY
+773 TSHTHNEY
-781 VTNQELYD
+781 VTNQELHD

-797 TATDSTSTES
+797 TATDSTFTET

-821 MAVQTSFIGVTVM
+821 MAVQTSSLGVTVM

-890 TFDAIIDTGWK
+890 TFDAIIDSGWR
-901 EVTFKSGYT
+901 EVTFKSGYAK
-910 RYKDSMS
+910 YNNDMS
-917 VYIRRKGDVVELTGV
+917 VYVRRKGDIVELTGV
-932 WKPTSTKSAA
+932 WKPTSTKSASS
-942 ANPVAFASIPD
+942 NPVAFASIPA
-953 ELKPTKSINVICAGV
+953 EFKPTKAINVICPGT
-968 GKNTYRL
+968 GKNNYKL
-975 TVEAN
+975 TVDTDAN
-980 GELKWSQYGVT
+980 LKWSQYGT
-991 TSNDLTENSFC
+991 NTSIGLETNHFG
-1002 HVRCTW
+1002 HVHCMWT
-1008 II
+1008 I